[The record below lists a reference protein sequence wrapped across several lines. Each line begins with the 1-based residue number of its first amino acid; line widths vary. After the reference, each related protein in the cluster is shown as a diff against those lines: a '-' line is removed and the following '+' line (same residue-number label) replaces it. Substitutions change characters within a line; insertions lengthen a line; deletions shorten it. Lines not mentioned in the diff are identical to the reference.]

1 MSVRQF
7 AIVLAVA
14 ATAATAAYAGP
25 STGTGTFVQGE
36 IGYTDSPVQSIR
48 SRQDVLAE
56 LQSFRSNPLAA
67 DGARYVGG
75 EMGYAYVPHTHEF
88 RDGKW
93 IALSGIGHNPKPA
106 AIMGDSERRQFTEL
120 YPAR

>member
-1 MSVRQF
+1 MSVRKV
-7 AIVLAVA
+7 ALVLAVA
-14 ATAATAAYAGP
+14 ATAAITAYAGP

-36 IGYTDSPVQSIR
+36 IGYTDGPVQSTR
-48 SRQDVLAE
+48 SRQEVLAE
-56 LQSFRSNPLAA
+56 LQAFRANPVAL

-75 EMGYAYVPHTHEF
+75 EMGYAYVPHTHVF

-106 AIMGDSERRQFTEL
+106 AIMGASERRQFAEL